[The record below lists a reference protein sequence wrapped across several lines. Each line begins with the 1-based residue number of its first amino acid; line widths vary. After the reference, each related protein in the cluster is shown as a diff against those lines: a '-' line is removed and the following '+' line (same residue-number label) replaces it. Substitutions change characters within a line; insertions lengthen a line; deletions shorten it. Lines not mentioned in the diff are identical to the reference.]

1 MGRALQG
8 RAQRHPREES
18 TAMNRIDLGIVSDEV
33 STDFREAAH
42 HAQSWGISI
51 FELRVV
57 KSGRVPLVDR
67 SELQEI
73 QRVVQN
79 EGLRISAL
87 SPGIF
92 KYPLNET
99 VKLEE
104 EVTTVL
110 PRTLEMAQE
119 FGASIVIVFG
129 FQRYQ
134 GERAEGF
141 QKAVDLMRR
150 AAERATAVGVTLAI
164 ENEPGFWCD
173 SGSNTAK
180 LIAAVGSPGLRANW
194 DPCNGYGTAETPY
207 PTGYEAVK
215 QYIANVHVK
224 DTKQGSLIQCVP
236 VGEGAVEWK
245 GQMRALVRDQLV
257 KHVTIETHCLPL
269 IEKSKQNV
277 ETLKRYL
284 EDAYINEGVRL

>member
-1 MGRALQG
+1 
-8 RAQRHPREES
+8 
-18 TAMNRIDLGIVSDEV
+18 MNRINLGIVSDEV

-42 HAQSWGISI
+42 HARSWGISI

-57 KSGRVPLVDR
+57 KSGRVPSVEKGELRDIQTLVK
-67 SELQEI
+67 
-73 QRVVQN
+73 N
-79 EGLRISAL
+79 EGLHVSAL

-92 KYPLNET
+92 KHPLSET

-110 PRTLEMAQE
+110 PRTLEMAGE
-119 FGASIVIVFG
+119 FGAPLVIVFG

-134 GERAEGF
+134 SEHPDNF
-141 QKAVDLMRR
+141 QKAADLMRR
-150 AAERATAVGVTLAI
+150 AAEKAASVGITLAV

-173 SGSNTAK
+173 SGSNTAR
-180 LIAAVGSPGLRANW
+180 LIAAVDSPGLRANW

-207 PTGYEAVK
+207 PVGYEAVK
-215 QYIANVHVK
+215 RYIANVHVK

-236 VGEGAVEWK
+236 VGEGAVDWK
-245 GQMRALVRDQLV
+245 GQIRALVRDQLV

-269 IEKSKQNV
+269 VEKSKQNV
-277 ETLKRYL
+277 ETLNKYL
-284 EDAYINEGVRL
+284 EDAYLNEGVRL